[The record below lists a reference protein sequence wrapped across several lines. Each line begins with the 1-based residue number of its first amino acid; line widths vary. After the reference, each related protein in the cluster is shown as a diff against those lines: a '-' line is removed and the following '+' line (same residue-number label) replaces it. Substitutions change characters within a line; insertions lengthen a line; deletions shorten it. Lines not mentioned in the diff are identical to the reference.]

1 MQQRTCQK
9 VDKDFSKQMWSSRI
23 IQTLQ
28 LTSGHTLDFWGKIRE
43 ILLEFD
49 LVDHIAVGILSNFTE
64 KQCIIYNKS
73 VLSFVKLGTNFL
85 G

>member
-1 MQQRTCQK
+1 
-9 VDKDFSKQMWSSRI
+9 MWSSRI

-64 KQCIIYNKS
+64 KQCIITS
-73 VLSFVKLGTNFL
+73 QF
-85 G
+85 